1 MSINAKH
8 HQLAAIVRRDAMNM
22 PLSIY
27 HTTQSALP
35 GRLPTTIKDLA
46 TPQRRVEH
54 LKIDPT
60 PTQRREG
67 HSPSAKKSPIS
78 RLLRC
83 MISQVGR
90 SHKMDV
96 SYGHRFTGIPEHTEY
111 RICHANSLTRWRSS
125 DGY

>member
-1 MSINAKH
+1 MSINAKNC
-8 HQLAAIVRRDAMNM
+8 QLAAIVRRDAVNM
-22 PLSIY
+22 PLSID

-35 GRLPTTIKDLA
+35 GRLPTIKDLA
-46 TPQRRVEH
+46 TPQRRAEH

-60 PTQRREG
+60 PTRRREE
-67 HSPSAKKSPIS
+67 HFPPAKKSPIS

-83 MISQVGR
+83 MTSQVGR

-96 SYGHRFTGIPEHTEY
+96 SYGRRFTGIPEHTEY
-111 RICHANSLTRWRSS
+111 RICHANSLTRRRSF